1 MDPVVRLLEDLV
13 AIDSV
18 NPSLVAGGAGEGE
31 IAGFISAWLRQAGFD
46 VQMRDVAPGRPNVIA
61 VAEGTGD
68 GPTRLLC
75 GHTDTVGVEGMT
87 APFAPVVRDGRLY
100 GRGAQDMKAG
110 VAAMLDAART
120 WIREGRR
127 GAGKVIVAAVADEEY
142 ASLGA
147 DALAREW
154 RADEAV
160 IPEPT
165 DLQIGI
171 AHKGFSCAE
180 IVVHGRAAHGS
191 RPVDGRDAIFL
202 MGRLLPRLEALGH
215 ALQASA
221 RHPLLGAPS
230 LHAGTIAGGTS
241 LSVYPA
247 ECVLKVERRTL
258 PDEPVTTAV
267 DEVNAIVAQ
276 LAAQDPGFVCDV
288 RLILARSGYELDPG
302 ADVLRHLE
310 SAIASRL
317 GVRPRAGLSY
327 WTDAAILG
335 AAGTPTAIFGPR
347 GHGLHSVEEA
357 VVVDDVIGCRDVLAS
372 WLAGV
377 GRTEQGRA

>member
-13 AIDSV
+13 SIDSV
-18 NPSLVAGGAGEGE
+18 NPSLVAGGAGEGQ
-31 IAGFISAWLRQAGFD
+31 IAGVIAAWLRQAGFD
-46 VQMRDVAPGRPNVIA
+46 VALRDVAAGRPNVVA
-61 VAEGTGD
+61 VADGAGS

-75 GHTDTVGVEGMT
+75 GHTDTVGVEGMS
-87 APFAPVVRDGRLY
+87 APFAPVVRDGLLY
-100 GRGAQDMKAG
+100 GRGAQDMKSG
-110 VAAMLDAART
+110 VAAMMSAART
-120 WIREGRR
+120 WMESGRR

-147 DALAREW
+147 DALVREW

-180 IVVHGRAAHGS
+180 VVVHGRAAHGS
-191 RPVDGRDAIFL
+191 RPAEGRDAIFL
-202 MGRLLPRLEALGH
+202 MGRLIARLDALDRT
-215 ALQASA
+215 LQSSA
-221 RHPLLGAPS
+221 PHPLLGSPS

-258 PDEPVTTAV
+258 PAEPVTTAV
-267 DEVNAIVAQ
+267 DEVERIVAE
-276 LAAQDPGFVCDV
+276 LTADDPAFRCDV
-288 RLILARSGYELDPG
+288 RLVLARPGYELDRE

-310 SAIASRL
+310 AAATARL

-347 GHGLHSVEEA
+347 GHGLHSIEEA
-357 VVVDDVIGCRDVLAS
+357 VVLEDVVGCRDVLAS
-372 WLAGV
+372 WLAS
-377 GRTEQGRA
+377 

>member
-18 NPSLVAGGAGEGE
+18 NPSLVAGGAGEGD
-31 IAGFISAWLRQAGFD
+31 IAGVIASWLRHAGFD
-46 VQMRDVAPGRPNVIA
+46 VEVRDVAPGRPNVVA
-61 VAEGTGD
+61 VAVGTGP
-68 GPTRLLC
+68 GPTRMLC

-87 APFAPVVRDGRLY
+87 APFTPVVRGGRLY
-100 GRGAQDMKAG
+100 GRGAQDMKGG
-110 VAAMLDAART
+110 VAAMLSAARS
-120 WIREGRR
+120 WIDSGRH

-191 RPVDGRDAIFL
+191 RPAEGRDAIFL
-202 MGRLLPRLEALGH
+202 MGRLIARLETLDRG
-215 ALQASA
+215 LQASA
-221 RHPLLGAPS
+221 PHGLLGAPS

-258 PDEPVTTAV
+258 PAEPVTAAV
-267 DEVNAIVAQ
+267 DEVNAIVAE
-276 LAAQDPGFVCDV
+276 LSAHDPEFRCDV
-288 RLILARSGYELDPG
+288 RLVLARPGYELDRD

-310 SAIASRL
+310 AAVAARL
-317 GVRPRAGLSY
+317 GPRPRAGLSY

-347 GHGLHSVEEA
+347 GHGLHSIEEA

-372 WLAGV
+372 WLGSG
-377 GRTEQGRA
+377 GRTERSRA

>member
-1 MDPVVRLLEDLV
+1 MDDVVSLLEDLV

-31 IAGFISAWLRQAGFD
+31 IAGHIAAWLRRAGFD
-46 VQMRDVAPGRPNVIA
+46 VQVRDVAPGRPNVVA
-61 VAEGTGD
+61 VAEGASA

-75 GHTDTVGVEGMT
+75 GHTDTVGVDGMT
-87 APFAPVVRDGRLY
+87 APFAPVRRDGQLY

-110 VAAMLDAART
+110 VAAMMSAART
-120 WIREGRR
+120 WIESGRR

-147 DALAREW
+147 DALVREW
-154 RADEAV
+154 RADEAI

-165 DLQIGI
+165 DLQIGV

-191 RPVDGRDAIFL
+191 RPADGLDAIFL
-202 MGRLLPRLEALGH
+202 MGRLIARLDALNLS
-215 ALQASA
+215 LQSSA

-230 LHAGTIAGGTS
+230 LHAGTIAGGS
-241 LSVYPA
+241 GLSVYPA
-247 ECVLKVERRTL
+247 ECVLEVERRTL
-258 PDEPVTTAV
+258 PDEPVTAAA
-267 DEVNAIVAQ
+267 DEVSAIVAE
-276 LAAQDPGFVCDV
+276 LAAQDPAFRCDV
-288 RLILARSGYELDPG
+288 RLILARPGYELPRET
-302 ADVLRHLE
+302 DVLQHLE
-310 SAIASRL
+310 AALVPRL
-317 GVRPRAGLSY
+317 GARPRAGLSY

-335 AAGTPTAIFGPR
+335 AAGTPTVLFGPR

-357 VVVDDVIGCRDVLAS
+357 VVLEDVVACRDVLAS
-372 WLAGV
+372 WLSGDS
-377 GRTEQGRA
+377 RTEQGRA